1 MRRRR
6 VGWAGEGFL
15 LLCGRVRQ
23 LPRWGAGR
31 AIALMLSPPLPPPP
45 VRGPACAR
53 GARRTRRPVYF
64 FFALFFFFPPR
75 PPSPRHTADGVGAP
89 PVADTPLPSSRHP
102 PPSPIPRGEGGGRTR
117 RSSPPPPPPLMP
129 PLLPLLS
136 GVPLG
141 LPRAAA
147 APGLPHA
154 AVASAERAP
163 ALSRPLPW
171 PSGLSPDDGAAA
183 LNGGAARHGVFHAG
197 LKAEP
202 RPHWRSG
209 RVSRGAHR
217 QGGHP
222 AGWGRPLPPHAASGG
237 CQPAPP
243 SPPRRGSTGQGRW
256 RQGARAHPP
265 RRDGFPARQAGRGCR
280 DNTHHTGRV
289 GGAGGAAPTAL
300 VSPPYPLESVRLRR
314 APHIERAP
322 SCTDRIVDSRRS
334 SPAPRVCDDYQ
345 LFPPGLV
352 QYPDSYIILTQK
364 VPTMGRECLRSRSVV
379 LSSCACTALP

>member
-265 RRDGFPARQAGRGCR
+265 RRDGFPARRAGRGCR

-300 VSPPYPLESVRLRR
+300 VSPPYPLERSFPLSVTSGTVATSRLASPSYPSPPCRR
-314 APHIERAP
+314 PTPRDMSRDRSAP
-322 SCTDRIVDSRRS
+322 SVT
-334 SPAPRVCDDYQ
+334 
-345 LFPPGLV
+345 PPGRSPNHATSV
-352 QYPDSYIILTQK
+352 SCRTTFSRDVESGVSTSP
-364 VPTMGRECLRSRSVV
+364 LR
-379 LSSCACTALP
+379 A